1 MPPFLSAAR
10 PLDEG
15 EFNLLRPGSA
25 EQDARRTAA
34 PAHGNTTT
42 HLFAGGCGDLRGF
55 QDAGFDPQYAANHSA
70 AAIETV
76 RINFPGVRYNRC
88 DINNLDFRHVPRTR
102 IAVGSPICKEVSPA
116 GRNSTSSQAGSLQN
130 GGAPAPA
137 WSRTRATA
145 WDLLRA
151 AEVHD
156 YDVVCGENVV
166 DFATR
171 WKPFS
176 AWANVWDAMGY
187 NGQVASVDAAH
198 ISSHGNDAAPQH
210 RHRVLFVFSKKG
222 LPLPD
227 LSVRPPSLCADCGPV
242 DGIQV
247 WSKRFAE
254 TGVLKVGTYGQQYR
268 YRCPNERCGALVE
281 PATRTIREHIDL
293 SSPGRLVRE
302 GRPNRKK
309 YEPYAEETRRK
320 IGIGL
325 RRFGDEPFL
334 VVLRNHCTVQ
344 SLDEPIGAITAE
356 GNHHLLVKPGRTV
369 DDCEIQM
376 ISLRT
381 KARAQRFP
389 DRHEFAG
396 TLASDLTRQVG
407 NAVPVNVARW
417 LAERIAPAL
426 S

>member
-10 PLDEG
+10 PLDAG

-25 EQDARRTAA
+25 EQDVRRTAA

-42 HLFAGGCGDLRGF
+42 HLSAGGCGDLRGF

-88 DINNLDFRHVPRTR
+88 DMNNLDFRHIPRTR

-156 YDVVCGENVV
+156 YDVVCGESVV

-176 AWANVWDAMGY
+176 AWTNVWDAMGY
-187 NGQVASVDAAH
+187 HGQVASVDAAH

-210 RHRVLFVFSKKG
+210 RHRHRHRHRENLLCGGASVPITSG
-222 LPLPD
+222 L
-227 LSVRPPSLCADCGPV
+227 CG
-242 DGIQV
+242 
-247 WSKRFAE
+247 S
-254 TGVLKVGTYGQQYR
+254 
-268 YRCPNERCGALVE
+268 
-281 PATRTIREHIDL
+281 L
-293 SSPGRLVRE
+293 SSLPWAGAGQRL
-302 GRPNRKK
+302 
-309 YEPYAEETRRK
+309 TR
-320 IGIGL
+320 
-325 RRFGDEPFL
+325 
-334 VVLRNHCTVQ
+334 
-344 SLDEPIGAITAE
+344 
-356 GNHHLLVKPGRTV
+356 
-369 DDCEIQM
+369 
-376 ISLRT
+376 LRT
-381 KARAQRFP
+381 ARTARP
-389 DRHEFAG
+389 RRTG
-396 TLASDLTRQVG
+396 SASREVIS
-407 NAVPVNVARW
+407 V
-417 LAERIAPAL
+417 
-426 S
+426 